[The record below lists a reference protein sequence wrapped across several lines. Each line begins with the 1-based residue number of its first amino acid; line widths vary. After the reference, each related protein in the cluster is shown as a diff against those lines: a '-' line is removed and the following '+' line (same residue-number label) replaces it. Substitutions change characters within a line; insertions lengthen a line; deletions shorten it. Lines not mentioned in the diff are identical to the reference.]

1 MSTADNHYFQY
12 KGCNFVSAIYKK
24 EHLEQLEHFEIK
36 DSDVFIVTYPKSGT
50 IWMQQILSL
59 IYADGDLDDVQ
70 SKPTMQRAPWIE
82 VPNSNFPERPSP
94 RLNVTHL
101 PYHLVPKALK
111 AKKGKVIYVARNPKD
126 VLVSSYYFHK
136 HFALYESPKNF
147 PDFFEK
153 FIDGRVEFSC
163 WFDHIRDWCTH
174 KDEFNFLFLT
184 YEEMQKDLRAT
195 IQKICNFVGRQ
206 LDDEKLDS
214 VIKHSSF
221 ETMKKDPMANYEGIP
236 KKSPGGSFLRKGTVG
251 DWKNNFTVA
260 QSERFDKIY
269 QERMKDLP
277 LVFTWDKE

>member
-1 MSTADNHYFQY
+1 MSTADHHYFQY

-70 SKPTMQRAPWIE
+70 SKPTIQRAPWIE
-82 VPNSNFPERPSP
+82 VPNSNFTARPSP

-111 AKKGKVIYVARNPKD
+111 RKKGK
-126 VLVSSYYFHK
+126 S
-136 HFALYESPKNF
+136 F

-214 VIKHSSF
+214 VMKHSSF
-221 ETMKKDPMANYEGIP
+221 DTMKKDPMANYEGIP

-277 LVFTWDKE
+277 LVFIWDKE